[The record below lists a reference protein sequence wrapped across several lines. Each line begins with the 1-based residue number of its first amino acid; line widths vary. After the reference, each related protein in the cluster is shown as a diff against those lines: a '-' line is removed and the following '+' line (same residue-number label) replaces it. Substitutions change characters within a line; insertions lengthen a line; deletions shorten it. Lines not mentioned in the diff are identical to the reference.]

1 MPKAPRPKKE
11 APPKPWQRAEAGR
24 YRSSDDRFALE
35 SEGSGRWFVTDV
47 ESLDELGLARTTGP
61 FATLDEAKAAADA
74 ARERAPEASPFADRI
89 KEAAAKPRRRPL
101 SVVPDRK
108 RHHADAA
115 GTVDGG
121 DAALEGATGS
131 EREPEPEPPKRT
143 WLDDLEVR
151 DRALARTARRMID
164 ALEREGFED
173 AESVV
178 RRDILGT
185 EPVVATRLLARDVLA
200 AIAGA
205 KDPTPAALAAV
216 VADVLAASR
225 RRGGLPGW
233 RLLEQDNP
241 TGESRG
247 IRLTPDDLRD
257 A

>member
-1 MPKAPRPKKE
+1 MPSAPRPKKE

-24 YRSSDDRFALE
+24 YRSSDDRFTLE

-89 KEAAAKPRRRPL
+89 KQAASKPKRRPL
-101 SVVPDRK
+101 ALVPDRG
-108 RHHADAA
+108 RHHADGAR
-115 GTVDGG
+115 TVDGG
-121 DAALEGATGS
+121 DDADLDAAPEP
-131 EREPEPEPPKRT
+131 EPEPEPPRRT
-143 WLDDLEVR
+143 WLDELEDR
-151 DRALARTARRMID
+151 DRAMARTARRRIG
-164 ALEREGFED
+164 ALEREGFAD
-173 AESVV
+173 AESLV
-178 RRDILGT
+178 RRDILGN

-200 AIAGA
+200 AIVGA
-205 KDPTPAALAAV
+205 KDPAPAKVAAA

-225 RRGGLPGW
+225 RRSGLPGW

-247 IRLTPDDLRD
+247 IRLTPEDLRD